1 MNAES
6 INDIIQGHI
15 SKVIQEE
22 EEKLLKTLT
31 LKWYKANNHPAP
43 EDFRVIENSVRV
55 ISSYYGFVEGY
66 EPKYEDVELFDLRHV
81 YTCTVAEL
89 FDKYF

>member
-1 MNAES
+1 MITQS

-15 SKVIQEE
+15 GKIIQEE
-22 EEKLLKTLT
+22 EEQLLKTLP
-31 LKWYKANNHPAP
+31 LKWYKAHNHTAP

-55 ISSYYGFVEGY
+55 ISSYYGFVEGH

-81 YTCTVAEL
+81 YTCTVVEL